1 MVYLLILGEIHV
13 CMGEVYMEG
22 KIIISEPEMD
32 NLASEFESSDSLM
45 IEIRASLESMR
56 ETLIN
61 SVYEGGAKADLENSI
76 RMLEKRAQ
84 LLADSF
90 EAMYL
95 FVRQVKDDFKN
106 VDTSLA
112 SEAKNLVKT
121 EIPKASSPKQEVM

>member
-1 MVYLLILGEIHV
+1 
-13 CMGEVYMEG
+13 MEG

-32 NLASEFESSDSLM
+32 KLASEFESSDGLM

-84 LLADSF
+84 LLVDSF
-90 EAMYL
+90 EAMDL
-95 FVRQVKDDFKN
+95 FVRQVKDNFKN

-121 EIPKASSPKQEVM
+121 EMPKASSPKQEVM